1 MDVELLESNAAR
13 TDLVT
18 VTIETPLGEMRCT
31 ASERGIRSLEFIDD
45 DASNLSDS
53 GMHPHLEALREEL
66 ARYFRG
72 ELREFSVP
80 LDPHG
85 THFRERVW
93 TELRRIPYGSTV
105 SYLELARRI
114 GHPGASRAVG
124 GANGANP
131 ICIVIP
137 CHRVIAVDGSLGGYS
152 AGLRRKERLLAL
164 ELTGKLPPA

>member
-13 TDLVT
+13 SDLVT
-18 VTIETPLGEMRCT
+18 VTIKTPLGEMRCT

-45 DASNLSDS
+45 DASHWSDS
-53 GMHPHLEALREEL
+53 GMHPHLEALRAEL

-93 TELRRIPYGSTV
+93 TELRRIPYGSTI

-137 CHRVIAVDGSLGGYS
+137 CHRVVAADGSLGGYS

-164 ELTGKLPPA
+164 ELTGKLPR

>member
-1 MDVELLESNAAR
+1 MNVELLEAHAAAS
-13 TDLVT
+13 DLVT
-18 VTIETPLGEMRCT
+18 ATIETPLGEMRCT
-31 ASERGIRSLEFIDD
+31 ASERGIHSLGFIDND
-45 DASNLSDS
+45 TSHWSDS

-72 ELREFSVP
+72 ELREFTVP

-93 TELRRIPYGSTV
+93 IELRRIPYGSTV

-137 CHRVIAVDGSLGGYS
+137 CHRVIAADGSLGGYS

>member
-1 MDVELLESNAAR
+1 MNVELLEAHAAAS
-13 TDLVT
+13 DLVT
-18 VTIETPLGEMRCT
+18 ATIETPLGEMRCT
-31 ASERGIRSLEFIDD
+31 ASERGIHSLGFIDND
-45 DASNLSDS
+45 TSHWSVS

-72 ELREFSVP
+72 ELREFTVP

-93 TELRRIPYGSTV
+93 IELRRIPYGSTV

-137 CHRVIAVDGSLGGYS
+137 CHRVIAADGSLGGYS

>member
-1 MDVELLESNAAR
+1 MSIELLEAHSAA

-18 VTIETPLGEMRCT
+18 ATIETPLGEMRVT
-31 ASERGIRSLEFIDD
+31 ASERGIRSLGFIDD
-45 DASNLSDS
+45 GTSHWNDS
-53 GMHPHLEALREEL
+53 GMHPHLEALRKEV

-72 ELREFSVP
+72 ELREFTVP

-93 TELRRIPYGSTV
+93 TELRRIPYGSTI
-105 SYLELARRI
+105 SYVELARRI

-137 CHRVIAVDGSLGGYS
+137 CHRVIAADGSLGGYS

-164 ELTGKLPPA
+164 ELTGKLPAA